1 MGGYLIDGMQVRVD
15 ARLCTS
21 LPGMK
26 GNPEGDRPAGKG
38 GRGQSRLV
46 PPRSQVYWSRR
57 VTMAASS
64 PLRLGLPGTKHGHHC
79 PL

>member
-46 PPRSQVYWSRR
+46 PPEVRFIG
-57 VTMAASS
+57 A
-64 PLRLGLPGTKHGHHC
+64 GG
-79 PL
+79 

>member
-1 MGGYLIDGMQVRVD
+1 MCVPAVSFSPPLTCPSPTQMTFRSQGRWPEMGGYLIDGMQVRVD

-38 GRGQSRLV
+38 GRG
-46 PPRSQVYWSRR
+46 
-57 VTMAASS
+57 
-64 PLRLGLPGTKHGHHC
+64 
-79 PL
+79 